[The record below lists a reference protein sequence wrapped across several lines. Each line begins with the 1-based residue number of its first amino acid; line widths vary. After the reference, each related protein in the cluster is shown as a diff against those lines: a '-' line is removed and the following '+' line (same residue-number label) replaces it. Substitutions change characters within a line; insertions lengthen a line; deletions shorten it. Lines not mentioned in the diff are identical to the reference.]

1 MLPLIAGFAVSLVG
15 SFVGKAISNWWETS
29 KTQAAKTTTPEASG
43 SFASVLG
50 QETQRFAQ
58 APVAVADARSAS
70 PPALPPTANF
80 GAALR
85 SLDEFQA
92 P

>member
-15 SFVGKAISNWWETS
+15 SFVGKAISNWWEAS
-29 KTQAAKTTTPEASG
+29 KTQTAKTTTPEASG

-58 APVAVADARSAS
+58 APGGVTDARPA
-70 PPALPPTANF
+70 ALPPTTSF